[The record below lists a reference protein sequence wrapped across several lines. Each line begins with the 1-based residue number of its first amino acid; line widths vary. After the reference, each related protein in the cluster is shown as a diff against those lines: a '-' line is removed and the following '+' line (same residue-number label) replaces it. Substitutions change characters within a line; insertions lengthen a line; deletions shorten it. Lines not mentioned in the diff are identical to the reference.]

1 MGFASACVWDVQLD
15 HGYGPEGISEVSFV
29 GTLQLFLPN
38 SVVIATRNAPTERWI
53 YQEFCAFADVHCED
67 PSGERGQTHSQDCL
81 RKCAATAAAQRQGIL
96 GRGASG
102 DELFMAWD
110 EDGKRGHV
118 CEAHYRLDGM
128 LRANVD

>member
-1 MGFASACVWDVQLD
+1 MGRNAKNHVGNC
-15 HGYGPEGISEVSFV
+15 PEAANTQQEVS
-29 GTLQLFLPN
+29 QL
-38 SVVIATRNAPTERWI
+38 RWSMEVL
-53 YQEFCAFADVHCED
+53 QEFLQED